1 MAFGA
6 AAVVYGVFVTFS
18 EEVFRERQGGV
29 VASFFA
35 SVSIPGRVVA
45 SVEVETVDSVGG
57 CFAVVSFLIPDAV
70 AERF

>member
-6 AAVVYGVFVTFS
+6 AAVVYGVFVAVS
-18 EEVFRERQGGV
+18 EEVFRERQGGA
-29 VASFFA
+29 VASFFG

-45 SVEVETVDSVGG
+45 TIQVETVDSVSGRFTVG
-57 CFAVVSFLIPDAV
+57 SFLILDAV

>member
-6 AAVVYGVFVTFS
+6 AAVVYGVFIAVS
-18 EEVFRERQGGV
+18 EEVFRERQCGA
-29 VASFFA
+29 VASFFG

-45 SVEVETVDSVGG
+45 TVQVETVDSVGG
-57 CFAVVSFLIPDAV
+57 CFAVVSFLIPDTV